1 MKLSAAV
8 VVVCLVGLA
17 SPALAQFGSLGD
29 KLKQAQDAK
38 GKVDKKVAEIK
49 ISDTDERK
57 LGEEVSARLRQD
69 FGVYQD
75 KDVTKYVS
83 LVGKVLTQGSSR
95 PYLDWQFIVLDTD
108 GVNAF
113 ASPGGIVHVT
123 RGLLGLVK
131 TESELAGVLG
141 HEITHV
147 TEKHTV
153 HAIEKNKVVSL
164 GAQEA
169 GSSSGLAQSVLSQLA
184 GAAYKSIISNAF
196 DRDDEVEAD
205 KIGVGLANKAGYAP
219 GGLSDVLKRLEERN
233 KNQDQ
238 PNGMFA
244 SHPLIK
250 DRLTNISTA
259 ITTGKLTS
267 SATVASRYAKH
278 ITFTAK
284 PVSEIPVI
292 EGTRGLT
299 GGESKSSE
307 SKSSKDAPATEK
319 DSTQKDSKDASQP
332 AEPKKKGG
340 LLGKIGLTS
349 GSQNQNSQTVASAGA
364 RGLGQPDRDAKGG
377 SNPARVAVII
387 NPADLA
393 EFKKGIA

>member
-1 MKLSAAV
+1 MKLFAALV
-8 VVVCLVGLA
+8 LVCLVGGA
-17 SPALAQFGSLGD
+17 SSADAQFGSLGD

-38 GKVDKKVAEIK
+38 GKVDKKVLEIK
-49 ISDTDERK
+49 ISDADERK

-75 KDVTKYVS
+75 QDVTKYVS
-83 LVGKVLTQGSSR
+83 LVGKVLTQSSSR
-95 PYLDWQFIVLDTD
+95 PNLDWQFIVLDTD

-113 ASPGGIVHVT
+113 ASPGGIVHIT
-123 RGLLGLVK
+123 KGLLGLVRN
-131 TESELAGVLG
+131 ESELAGVLG

-147 TEKHTV
+147 TAKHTV
-153 HAIEKNKVVSL
+153 HAIEKNKAISM

-169 GSSSGLAQSVLSQLA
+169 GGSSGLTQSVLSQLA

-219 GGLSDVLKRLEERN
+219 SGLSDVLKRLEERN
-233 KNQDQ
+233 KNQEQ
-238 PNGMFA
+238 PNGLFA

-250 DRLTNISTA
+250 DRLANISST
-259 ITTGKLTS
+259 ISEGKLTS
-267 SATVASRYAKH
+267 SATVAPRYAKH

-292 EGTRGLT
+292 AGTRGLT
-299 GGESKSSE
+299 GG
-307 SKSSKDAPATEK
+307 
-319 DSTQKDSKDASQP
+319 DSKDSKDAKDTKEKDSQPQASKEASPP

-340 LLGKIGLTS
+340 LLGKVGLTS
-349 GSQNQNSQTVASAGA
+349 GAQSQNSQTVASAGA

-377 SNPARVAVII
+377 TNPARVAVII

-393 EFKKGIA
+393 EFKKGIV

>member
-1 MKLSAAV
+1 MKLCIALTL
-8 VVVCLVGLA
+8 VCLAGSA
-17 SPALAQFGSLGD
+17 GSAHAQFGSLSD
-29 KLKQAQDAK
+29 RMKQAQKAK
-38 GKVDKKVAEIK
+38 DDFDKKTAEVR
-49 ISDTDERK
+49 ISDADERK
-57 LGEEVSARLRQD
+57 LGEDVSAKLRQE

-75 KDVTKYVS
+75 KEVTKYVS
-83 LVGKVLTQGSSR
+83 LVGKVLAQASTR

-113 ASPGGIVHVT
+113 ASPGGIVHIT

-131 TESELAGVLG
+131 NEAELAGVLG

-147 TEKHTV
+147 TAKHTV
-153 HAIEKNKVVSL
+153 RAIQKNKVVSL
-164 GAQEA
+164 TAQEVGGSA
-169 GSSSGLAQSVLSQLA
+169 GLSESVMSKLA

-205 KIGVGLANKAGYAP
+205 RVGVGLANKAGYAP
-219 GGLSDVLKRLEERN
+219 RGLSDVLKRLADRN

-238 PNGMFA
+238 PNGLFA

-250 DRLTNISTA
+250 DRLDNIAST
-259 ITTGKLTS
+259 ITQNKLAAS
-267 SATVASRYAKH
+267 GTVAARYSRE

-284 PVSEIPVI
+284 PLSEVPVI
-292 EGTRGLT
+292 DGTRGLT
-299 GGESKSSE
+299 GGD
-307 SKSSKDAPATEK
+307 SKSSKDAKEKDPKEK
-319 DSTQKDSKDASQP
+319 DSKE
-332 AEPKKKGG
+332 AEPKPQPKQKGG

-349 GSQNQNSQTVASAGA
+349 GSQSQNSQTVASAGA

-377 SNPARVAVII
+377 TNPNRVVIII